1 MQGYIE
7 TLKLRRHRLDPEE
20 QERFLAIALKEGQRL
35 SRLVDE
41 LFELAALEAREKQPV
56 PEPFPLAE
64 LVHDV
69 VHKHVPKAEKESV
82 VLTVTGD
89 PEMPLAFADLAMTE
103 RVLDNLIGNAIAY
116 TPEGGQITVELGE
129 ANGQP
134 QVSIRD
140 NGPGIPTADLPHIFE
155 PFYRGSRDGE
165 SGHAGLGLAIARRI
179 MSLQGGD
186 IRAENSGDG
195 GACFSIRLPVPANPQ
210 R

>member
-1 MQGYIE
+1 
-7 TLKLRRHRLDPEE
+7 
-20 QERFLAIALKEGQRL
+20 
-35 SRLVDE
+35 
-41 LFELAALEAREKQPV
+41 
-56 PEPFPLAE
+56 
-64 LVHDV
+64 
-69 VHKHVPKAEKESV
+69 
-82 VLTVTGD
+82 
-89 PEMPLAFADLAMTE
+89 MTE
-103 RVLDNLIGNAIAY
+103 RVLDNLIGNAVAF